1 MSEQEGVPVRKVIW
15 YRCDPEKNVRC
26 RKTICKGFCGRKN
39 GCFRTKHPEYAQL
52 DEKGEPIVDS
62 VQYRE
67 VREMAKEEY
76 EKCLVN
82 IKPQGAALIMA
93 IESGLI
99 KKHRNGMYQIRA
111 FNLFWMRV
119 ENEIINSVA
128 EKVCKVLEKI
138 LRTSKAGEKPADEQT
153 DPELSVG
160 PAAGMP
166 LRTD

>member
-26 RKTICKGFCGRKN
+26 RKTICKGYRGKKN
-39 GCFRTKHPEYAQL
+39 GCTRTEHPEYAQMN
-52 DEKGEPIVDS
+52 ENGEPIVDL

-76 EKCLVN
+76 EKCLVS

-99 KKHRNGMYQIRA
+99 KKHRNGKYQIRA
-111 FNLFWMRV
+111 FNLFWRRV
-119 ENEIINSVA
+119 EEEIINSVA
-128 EKVCKVLEKI
+128 EKVCEELEKVL
-138 LRTSKAGEKPADEQT
+138 RAGKTGEEPADKKT
-153 DPELSVG
+153 DPELGVS

-166 LRTD
+166 FGTD